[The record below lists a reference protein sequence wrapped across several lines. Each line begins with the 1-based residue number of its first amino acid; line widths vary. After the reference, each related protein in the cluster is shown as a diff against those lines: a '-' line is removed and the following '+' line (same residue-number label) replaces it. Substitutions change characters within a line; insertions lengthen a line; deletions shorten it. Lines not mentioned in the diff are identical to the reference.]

1 MKRLIYLDNAATTSP
16 TEQVIE
22 AVKNSLKEG
31 YFNPSS
37 LYAQGFSVLKS
48 MDASRDTLK
57 KMLSAK
63 EVVFTSGGTEAD
75 NLAILGSM
83 QSARK
88 RSRIL
93 YSAIEHPAVAEACRS
108 LSDKHEVFELP
119 VNSDG
124 LLDLEAAREL
134 MTADTALICVMQVN
148 NEVGSIQPLGEV
160 IRLRNEN
167 CPDAHLHVD
176 GVQGFLHQPV
186 NLASGIDSY
195 ALSGHKIHG
204 PKGIGVLA
212 LGFKARIKPL
222 LFGGAQE
229 DGMRSGTENT
239 AGIAGLDAAIRS
251 YPVKNEIRILK
262 LRLYEEITSRIPE
275 SRLNGPQPVSAAAC
289 DHILNLSFPP
299 VSAQTFMHALEG
311 QGVLVSQGSA
321 CSSRSS
327 KPSRTLSAMGISR
340 ALSISAIRFSLSHQT
355 SEEEIDLAADACV
368 QVYQS
373 LRIYTRR

>member
-1 MKRLIYLDNAATTSP
+1 MKRLIYLDNAATTRP
-16 TEQVIE
+16 TEQVIA
-22 AVKNSLKEG
+22 AVTNSLKEG

-37 LYAQGFSVLKS
+37 LYAQGFSVSKS
-48 MDASRDTLK
+48 MVAGRDTLK
-57 KMLSAK
+57 KLLSAK
-63 EVVFTSGGTEAD
+63 DVIFTSGGTEAD
-75 NLAILGSM
+75 NLAILGSI

-88 RSRIL
+88 RIRIL
-93 YSAIEHPAVAEACRS
+93 YSAVEHPAVAEACRS

-119 VNSDG
+119 VCSDG
-124 LLDLEAAREL
+124 LLDLEAARKL

-176 GVQGFLHQPV
+176 GIQGFLHQPIS
-186 NLASGIDSY
+186 LASEIDSY

-222 LFGGAQE
+222 FFGGAQE
-229 DGMRSGTENT
+229 NGLRSGTENT

-251 YPVKNEIRILK
+251 YPAKNEIRKLK
-262 LRLYEEITSRIPE
+262 LRLYEEIISRIPDV
-275 SRLNGPQPVSAAAC
+275 RFNGPNPAKAAAC
-289 DHILNLSFPP
+289 DHILNLSFAP
-299 VSAQTFMHALEG
+299 VNAQTFMHALEG

-321 CSSRSS
+321 CSSRSK

-340 ALSISAIRFSLSHQT
+340 ALTNSAIRFSLSHQT
-355 SEEEIDLAADACV
+355 SAEEIDLAVDACV
-368 QVYQS
+368 QAYQS